1 MACDNLQ
8 AFIKYPI
15 RTLGC
20 RLIFCCT
27 GFAIVLVNFERRI
40 IKRGDIVV
48 LFPDTSF
55 VLIQVSQKFWVYQIE
70 LSAEMTVDVT
80 FQLSSLFFDKIY
92 DNPILPTTSQHRELL
107 EMWRKQIEWIEECG
121 NPKAIHLFVRNQFQN
136 LFIVM
141 EREVLSTPVVSLIKP
156 VSSTRQLFNRFCQ
169 LLSENFY
176 AQHEVKFYA
185 DKLCITPYYLSRIT
199 FKMFQSSPKEMIDRQ
214 IIMEMKH
221 ILTTTDLSIKEIANQ
236 FHFETSSYMG
246 RFFRRHTGMSPTEYR
261 NQ

>member
-92 DNPILPTTSQHRELL
+92 DNPILPTTPQHRELL

-176 AQHEVKFYA
+176 SQHEVKFYA
-185 DKLCITPYYLSRIT
+185 DSYVLLLIIFRGLLLKC
-199 FKMFQSSPKEMIDRQ
+199 FKVPPKR
-214 IIMEMKH
+214 
-221 ILTTTDLSIKEIANQ
+221 
-236 FHFETSSYMG
+236 
-246 RFFRRHTGMSPTEYR
+246 
-261 NQ
+261 

>member
-185 DKLCITPYYLSRIT
+185 D
-199 FKMFQSSPKEMIDRQ
+199 
-214 IIMEMKH
+214 
-221 ILTTTDLSIKEIANQ
+221 
-236 FHFETSSYMG
+236 
-246 RFFRRHTGMSPTEYR
+246 
-261 NQ
+261 